1 MGSHGSY
8 KQDTEPGTR
17 CIMCSMN
24 FKWGRVIIA
33 VMAVF
38 LASIAGACK
47 GDPGAA
53 GLPGGPGTPG
63 PVPPDPINT
72 ILTRFDDLP
81 GVVLFIEDVSGGT
94 GAGGQFMPGNMPVVT
109 FTVETDDGTPIP
121 IDQLDGFDIWFSGP
135 TFNYQHI
142 IPGDGTRVLSD
153 VQSTAVLNLDG
164 SYTYTFTQAIPAIY
178 PPPLNDTGEF
188 TVGEFQGLALYDG
201 TYTIAMLGYID
212 YAIDGKTHR
221 DPGNVAEDVLL
232 GANPG
237 PVMSRE
243 VVKLEN
249 CNECHVRLQKH
260 GLDNLGA
267 VTDGGFR
274 QTGLCVTCHTSGA
287 EDGNGASIDFRV
299 MIHKIHNGRHLPSV
313 VGVTTKS
320 DGTRD
325 YAATPAPYLVG
336 DRDFSF
342 VTFPVWPNFN
352 ISMPRDYGY
361 AGLSTST
368 PVVVSAAGATM
379 NGPAGQETQ
388 ILRGATSC
396 ERCHGDNGYGA
407 PLDGDLA
414 YEEPSRR
421 ACGSCHDDVKWD
433 DPGKTGGVSYKYIS
447 NYGPGG
453 MPAQSNDSGCNS
465 CHAAWDPLAL
475 PNDSIAVKNAHLH
488 PLNYT
493 SDVGANYF
501 NPRININLTDA
512 VEAGTNNGDGTIDP
526 GEKIA
531 ITFTAKDGAGADVV
545 LSNTN
550 YLMNWKSAISVVLS
564 GPTENL
570 NNILYA
576 ALPLPA
582 LSGLTSPYTINV
594 PEPVTYEWVGT
605 NTGGTDS
612 FQVTAHGA
620 GTTPIWLAASPA
632 NPVAVTLTG
641 TAQAGSTASTIKLCQ
656 TVGPTCPVAASSS
669 NSTYNGSN
677 VWITSG
683 LGAGQVGLV
692 TAYVGSTRVAT
703 IAPNWTT
710 TPDATS
716 VYAIGGSILPAV
728 YVRTATLAQTAP
740 LLADVPANDSYV
752 EIDNGVFASGT
763 AQAGCTPSCKTIT
776 LAAGAS
782 GADDF
787 YNNYCIAI
795 TAGTGSGQT
804 QLIADYVGATKLL
817 TVSSNWTTVPNA
829 TSVYR
834 IQPFCSGDDVVLD
847 DGGGNEEYLRVSGF
861 IAPRPGDTN
870 ANRQRIILGNR
881 YSTSTTNATRYLRNS
896 HVAAEAITK
905 ITLTSKVYPID
916 FTVVGATGTVN
927 EVGNAF
933 GAGTAVLVSYTTDF
947 VMPSTYPPPFFDSP
961 NLSSDDIETW
971 GAWKNKGIVDGTYLL
986 GIWSA
991 MSGSLIRYGETN
1003 SYTEPSP
1010 LAYQELKVGAASTI
1024 VPYDKISSGDNCLSC
1039 HSTIRFHGG
1048 GRRDFDTCL
1057 MCHGT
1062 AGLQIDQK
1070 AFPSETANFRTLL
1083 HKFHSEE
1090 AVSTVFEDDGEVFPV
1105 MPGGASSCAK
1115 CHGTSTAWEEP
1126 VSRDHPTEQ
1135 GAPTRVWRAT
1145 CGACHETAA
1154 AGAHI
1159 DIMTS
1164 NSGAESCAVCHGPG
1178 ADFDVTVVH
1187 KSR

>member
-1 MGSHGSY
+1 
-8 KQDTEPGTR
+8 
-17 CIMCSMN
+17 MN
-24 FKWGRVIIA
+24 NTSFKWGRVMIA
-33 VMAVF
+33 VLAIF
-38 LASIAGACK
+38 LASAAGACK

-53 GLPGGPGTPG
+53 GPPGGPGTSG

-94 GAGGQFMPGNMPVVT
+94 GAGGQFMPGDMPIVT
-109 FTVETDDGTPIP
+109 FTIETTDGTPIP

-142 IPGDGTRVLSD
+142 IPGDGSRVLSD

-164 SYTYTFTQAIPAIY
+164 SYTYTFTQAIPAVY

-188 TVGEFQGLALYDG
+188 TVGEFQGLALYGG
-201 TYTIAMLGYID
+201 TYTIALLAYIE
-212 YAIDGKTHR
+212 YAIDGKTYR
-221 DPGNVAEDVLL
+221 DPGNVTQDVLL

-237 PVMSRE
+237 PLMSRE

-249 CNECHVRLQKH
+249 CNQCHVRLEKH

-313 VGVTTKS
+313 AGVTAKP

-325 YAATPAPYLVG
+325 YAATPTPYLVG

-342 VTFPVWPNFN
+342 VNFPVFPNFN
-352 ISMPRDYGY
+352 VSMPRDYGY
-361 AGLSTST
+361 SGLSSST

-388 ILRGATSC
+388 ILRGVTSC
-396 ERCHGDNGYGA
+396 EKCHGDNGYGA
-407 PLDGDLA
+407 PLDGNLA

-421 ACGSCHDDVKWD
+421 ACGACHDDIKWD
-433 DPGKTGGVSYKYIS
+433 DPGKTGGVNYQYAS
-447 NYGPGG
+447 NYPPGG

-475 PNDSIAVKNAHLH
+475 PNNSIAVKNAHIH

-493 SDVGANYF
+493 SAVGANYF
-501 NPRININLTDA
+501 NPGININLTDA
-512 VEAGTNNGDGTIDP
+512 VEAGTNDDDGTIDP

-531 ITFTAKDGAGADVV
+531 MTFTVKDGAGADVV

-550 YLMNWKSAISVVLS
+550 FFMNWRSAITVVLS

-582 LSGLTSPYTINV
+582 LSGLTSPYTINA
-594 PEPVTYEWVGT
+594 PEPVTYERVGVST
-605 NTGGTDS
+605 ASATDA
-612 FQVTAHGA
+612 FQVSAHGV
-620 GTTPIWLAASPA
+620 GTTPIWLAASPT
-632 NPVAVTLTG
+632 NPVGVTLTG
-641 TAQAGSTASTIKLCQ
+641 TAQSGTATTIRFCQ
-656 TVGPTCPVAASSS
+656 TVGATCPVAASST
-669 NSTYNGSN
+669 NNTYNNMN
-677 VWITSG
+677 VWITAG
-683 LGAGQVGLV
+683 TGVGQVRFI
-692 TAYVGSTRVAT
+692 TAYAGATRDATVAT
-703 IAPNWTT
+703 AWTT
-710 TPDATS
+710 NPDATS
-716 VYAIGGSILPAV
+716 AYAIGASLIPAV
-728 YVRTATLAQTAP
+728 YVRTATLAPSTV
-740 LLADVPANDSYV
+740 LLADAPARDAYV
-752 EIDNGVFASGT
+752 DIDNGVFDSGT
-763 AQAGCTPSCKTIT
+763 AQAGCTPNCKTIT

-782 GADDF
+782 GANDF
-787 YNNYCIAI
+787 YKNYCIAI

-804 QLIADYVGATKLL
+804 QLIAGYVGATKIA
-817 TVSSNWTTVPNA
+817 TVTSNWTTVPSIG
-829 TSVYR
+829 SVYR
-834 IQPFCSGDDVVLD
+834 IQPFCSGDDVVID
-847 DGGGNEEYLRVSGF
+847 DGTGNEEYLKVTGF
-861 IAPRPGDTN
+861 IAPRPDDTD
-870 ANRQRIILGNR
+870 ADHQRIILGTT
-881 YSTSTTNATRYLRNS
+881 YTTSTTNATRYLRYA
-896 HVAAEAITK
+896 HVAGDTIQK
-905 ITLTSKVYPID
+905 VTLTARTFTTQ
-916 FTVVGATGTVN
+916 FTVAGPTGTID
-927 EVGNAF
+927 EVADSF
-933 GAGTAVLVSYTTDF
+933 GTGQAVLVSYTTDF
-947 VMPSTYPPPFFDSP
+947 VMPSVFPPPFMDSP
-961 NLSSDDIETW
+961 NLSTDDIETW
-971 GAWKNKGIVDGTYLL
+971 GAWKNKSIVDGTYLL

-991 MSGSLIRYGETN
+991 MSGSLIRYSETN
-1003 SYTEPSP
+1003 SYTEASP
-1010 LAYQELKVGAASTI
+1010 PARKELKVGSASTL

-1039 HSTIRFHGG
+1039 HTTIRFHGAS
-1048 GRRDFDTCL
+1048 RRDFDTCI

-1090 AVSTVFEDDGEVFPV
+1090 AVSTVIEDDGEVFPV
-1105 MPGGASSCAK
+1105 MPGGVASCTK
-1115 CHGTSTAWEEP
+1115 CHGTATAWQEP

-1145 CGACHETAA
+1145 CGACHESAA
-1154 AGAHI
+1154 AEAHI
-1159 DIMTS
+1159 DIMTDDGT
-1164 NSGAESCAVCHGPG
+1164 GAESCAVCHGAG
-1178 ADFDVTVVH
+1178 ADYDVTVVH
-1187 KSR
+1187 KRQ